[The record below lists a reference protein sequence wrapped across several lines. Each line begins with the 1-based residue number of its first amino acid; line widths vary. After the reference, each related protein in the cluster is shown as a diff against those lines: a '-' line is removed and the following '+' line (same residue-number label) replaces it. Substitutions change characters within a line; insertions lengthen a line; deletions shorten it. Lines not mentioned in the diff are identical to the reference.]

1 MSKIDI
7 GSPEAQ
13 ALSEALQSAT
23 ERGIAAGQMMDRQR
37 RMHASGMAHLLARIS
52 SRIKDSDDR
61 ECVRRALA
69 DYCALNDCDLVPCS
83 GGGFAVEPRLA

>member
-1 MSKIDI
+1 
-7 GSPEAQ
+7 
-13 ALSEALQSAT
+13 
-23 ERGIAAGQMMDRQR
+23 
-37 RMHASGMAHLLARIS
+37 MHASGMAHLLARLS

-83 GGGFAVEPRLA
+83 GGGFAVEPRLT

>member
-1 MSKIDI
+1 MSVLDDVAAERQRQIDS
-7 GSPEAQ
+7 GFD
-13 ALSEALQSAT
+13 ALHDDAH
-23 ERGIAAGQMMDRQR
+23 ERHEMDRQR
-37 RMHASGMAHLLARIS
+37 RMHASGMAHLLARLS

-83 GGGFAVEPRLA
+83 GGGFAVEPRLT